1 MEAQNTLVQAEVK
14 TTGEGE
20 LQKALV
26 EVPVNNP
33 VNPNQQVHFVVSAD
47 AILIGGVL
55 VWALWDKVMRPS
67 VVEKLDGVFAPVQ
80 EERRLTNILAQIGI
94 VTKAS
99 RVVLA
104 AFHNG
109 ALDAAGYH
117 LQKLSTVNTYTAPGH
132 TPMAYP
138 IRDLPI
144 GRIMFEI
151 EEMLKAQDWVCVKYS
166 EDLPQPCKD
175 HLIKN
180 DIDRM
185 CNRLVKVGNLPIGIL
200 SLQYSKHH
208 QSEDDILCCD
218 KQVIQPEYQTLMD
231 DLYLEISTIMRRRVI
246 HPSPIHRVFG
256 TLLGTLKAKRNN

>member
-1 MEAQNTLVQAEVK
+1 MQEAKAIVEISPNTKQQLD
-14 TTGEGE
+14 TTP
-20 LQKALV
+20 KFSI
-26 EVPVNNP
+26 NI
-33 VNPNQQVHFVVSAD
+33 SSD
-47 AILIGGVL
+47 TILIVGFL
-55 VWALWDKVMRPS
+55 IYALWDKIMKPR

-151 EEMLKAQDWVCVKYS
+151 EDMLKTPGWVCVKYDES
-166 EDLPQPCKD
+166 LPQPCKD

-180 DIDRM
+180 DIEKM

-200 SLQYSKHH
+200 SLQYAKGHGNQIH
-208 QSEDDILCCD
+208 INPNCQSGVCNVTADDTEIIEPAY
-218 KQVIQPEYQTLMD
+218 KTLMD

-246 HPSPIHRVFG
+246 HPSPIHRIFG
-256 TLLGTLKAKRNN
+256 TVLGTLKIKK

>member
-1 MEAQNTLVQAEVK
+1 MSASAEKNFGAINLLNVK
-14 TTGEGE
+14 TETPSPTP
-20 LQKALV
+20 QAR
-26 EVPVNNP
+26 PV
-33 VNPNQQVHFVVSAD
+33 VNFTFSTD
-47 AILIGGVL
+47 TILIAGFL
-55 VWALWDKVMRPS
+55 LWALWDKIMKPR
-67 VVEKLDGVFAPVQ
+67 VVEKLDGVFAPIQ

-94 VTKAS
+94 VTNSS

-109 ALDAAGYH
+109 ALDNAGYH
-117 LQKLSTVNTYTAPGH
+117 LQKLSTVNSYTAPGNV
-132 TPMAYP
+132 PMNYP

-151 EEMLKAQDWVCVKYS
+151 EDMLKVDDWVCVQYS

-180 DIDRM
+180 DIQRM

-200 SLQYSKHH
+200 SLQYSKNYKFDN
-208 QSEDDILCCD
+208 ETCCD
-218 KQVIQPEYQTLMD
+218 SKVIRKEYETLMD

-256 TLLGTLKAKRNN
+256 TLLGTLKIKK